1 MYRLLTG
8 KQRSLVFPVM
18 CNAFVKIDY
27 SDNIPRGVDGAFTTD
42 DEVLYGI
49 WNHKDSFTIETT
61 LTPYDINGYG
71 LKTSVPSTTNS
82 KKMMAGIS
90 KTILDSSS
98 DREQRPSYRYLNDT
112 NKFGTSSTL
121 NGYEMRIFHSE
132 KVKLSLLNASE
143 HGFNNPS
150 EYRIKFEV
158 DIDGT
163 NVSLTSP
170 IVISPIFGKPHKGSS
185 LSSVGFDSEGKVKYQ
200 SATSV
205 AVNTNS
211 SGFKTIEFAS
221 NIEADFHE
229 EQKIYYRDG
238 FDFVEI
244 GAINSISGSILTMR
258 DISVADGF
266 LTGKTIF
273 IPTTKNPFYVNQVHH
288 IAATFNDLTRQMRI
302 YYGGKL
308 VASTDHTSTAE
319 FSFTQ
324 DDMFLGANGVGA
336 TGRDTSH
343 TNNQFMGEL
352 HEFAFTNGAR
362 ETFDLASLNPRFA
375 EVLLYFRF
383 EEVDE

>member
-27 SDNIPRGVDGAFTTD
+27 SDNIPRGVDDAFTTD
-42 DEVLYGI
+42 DDVRYGI
-49 WNHKDSFTIETT
+49 WNHKDSFTIEAT

-71 LKTSVPSTTNS
+71 LTTSVPSTTNS

-98 DREQRPSYRYLNDT
+98 DREQRTSYRYLNDT
-112 NKFGTSSTL
+112 NKYGTASNL

-132 KVKLSLLNASE
+132 EVKLSLLNASE

-170 IVISPIFGKPHKGSS
+170 VVISPIFGKPQKGSVV
-185 LSSVGFDSEGKVKYQ
+185 LEGFDSEGKVKYQ
-200 SATSV
+200 SATS
-205 AVNTNS
+205 AGITGNALT
-211 SGFKTIEFAS
+211 TIEFDANVES
-221 NIEADFHE
+221 DFHD
-229 EQKIYYRDG
+229 EQKIYARDG
-238 FDFVEI
+238 FDFTEI
-244 GAINSISGSILTMR
+244 GIVNSVSGSVVTLK
-258 DISVADGF
+258 SNANVASGS
-266 LTGKTIF
+266 LIGEKIF

-308 VASTDHTSTAE
+308 VASTDHSSTAE
-319 FSFTQ
+319 FSFSQ
-324 DDMFLGANGVGA
+324 EDMFLGANGVGA

-343 TNNQFMGEL
+343 TNNQFMGEM

-375 EVLLYFRF
+375 ELLLYFRF

>member
-18 CNAFVKIDY
+18 CNSFVKIDY
-27 SDNIPRGVDGAFTTD
+27 RDNIPEGVDGVSPSD
-42 DEVLYGI
+42 DDIRYGI
-49 WNHKDSFTIETT
+49 WNHKDSFTIEST

-71 LKTSVPSTTNS
+71 LVSSVPSTTNS
-82 KKMMAGIS
+82 EKMMAGIS
-90 KTILDSSS
+90 KSILDNSTN
-98 DREQRPSYRYLNDT
+98 REQRTSYRYLNDT

-121 NGYEMRIFHSE
+121 NGYEMRVFHSE
-132 KVKLSLLNASE
+132 EVKLSLLNASE
-143 HGFNNPS
+143 HGFNNPA

-158 DIDGT
+158 SVGGT
-163 NVSLTSP
+163 NESLTSP

-185 LSSVGFDSEGKVKYQ
+185 LSAVGFDSDGKVKYQ
-200 SATSV
+200 TATAV
-205 AVNTNS
+205 AVTSNNS
-211 SGFKTIEFAS
+211 IGPLIEFAS
-221 NIEADFHE
+221 NIESDFHH

-244 GAINSISGSILTMR
+244 GTINTVSGSNLTMR
-258 DISVADGF
+258 DISVADNF

-273 IPTTKNPFYVNQVHH
+273 IPTTKNPFYVNEVHH
-288 IAATFNDLTRQMRI
+288 IAATYNDLTRKMAI
-302 YYGGKL
+302 YYGGKE
-308 VASTDHTSTAE
+308 VASSEHSSTSE
-319 FSFTQ
+319 FSFTAS
-324 DDMFLGANGVGA
+324 DMFLGANGVGA

-362 ETFDLASLNPRFA
+362 ETFDLTTLNPRFA
-375 EVLLYFRF
+375 EILLYFRF

>member
-1 MYRLLTG
+1 MYRLLIG

-27 SDNIPRGVDGAFTTD
+27 SDNIPRGADGAFTTD
-42 DEVLYGI
+42 DDVRYGI

-71 LKTSVPSTTNS
+71 LVSSIPSTTNS
-82 KKMMAGIS
+82 EKMMAGIS
-90 KTILDSSS
+90 KTVLDNSTN
-98 DREQRPSYRYLNDT
+98 REQRPSYRYLNDT
-112 NKFGTSSTL
+112 NKFGSSSTL

-158 DIDGT
+158 DINGT

-170 IVISPIFGKPHKGSS
+170 IVISPIFGKAQKGSVA
-185 LSSVGFDSEGKVKYQ
+185 LEGFDSEGKVKYQ
-200 SATSV
+200 VATSANV
-205 AVNTNS
+205 TGNLLNTISFDANVES
-211 SGFKTIEFAS
+211 
-221 NIEADFHE
+221 DFHD
-229 EQKIYYRDG
+229 EQKIYARDG
-238 FDFVEI
+238 FDFTQV
-244 GAINSISGSILTMR
+244 GVVGSVSGSVATMKELT
-258 DISVADGF
+258 VADSF
-266 LTGKTIF
+266 LVGKKIF

-343 TNNQFMGEL
+343 TNNQFMGEM

>member
-27 SDNIPRGVDGAFTTD
+27 RDNIPAGADGVFSSD
-42 DEVLYGI
+42 DDVRYGI

-71 LKTSVPSTTNS
+71 LVSSIPSTTNS
-82 KKMMAGIS
+82 EKMMAGIS
-90 KTILDSSS
+90 KTILDNSTN
-98 DREQRPSYRYLNDT
+98 REQRPSYRYLNDT

-132 KVKLSLLNASE
+132 KVKLSLLNATE

-163 NVSLTSP
+163 SVSLTSP

-185 LSSVGFDSEGKVKYQ
+185 LSTVGFDSEGKVKHQ
-200 SATSV
+200 TATAV
-205 AVNTNS
+205 AVTANAS
-211 SGFKTIEFAS
+211 LIIEFAS
-221 NIEADFHE
+221 NIEADFHD

-244 GAINSISGSILTMR
+244 GTINSVSGSVLTMR
-258 DISVADGF
+258 DVSVANAF
-266 LTGKTIF
+266 LVGKTIF

>member
-18 CNAFVKIDY
+18 CNAFVKVDY
-27 SDNIPRGVDGAFTTD
+27 SDNIPVGADGALSSD
-42 DEVLYGI
+42 DVRYGI

-71 LKTSVPSTTNS
+71 LTTSVPSTTNS

-90 KTILDSSS
+90 QTILNSSS
-98 DREQRPSYRYLNDT
+98 DREQRTSFRYLNNT
-112 NKFGTSSTL
+112 NKFGTSSTF

-132 KVKLSLLNASE
+132 EVKLSLLNASE
-143 HGFNNPS
+143 HGFNNPA

-158 DIDGT
+158 SIGGVNQT
-163 NVSLTSP
+163 LTSP
-170 IVISPIFGKPHKGSS
+170 IVISPVFGKPQKGSS
-185 LSSVGFDSEGKVKYQ
+185 VSAVGFDSEGKVKYQ
-200 SATSV
+200 SATSASV
-205 AVNTNS
+205 TANS
-211 SGFKTIEFAS
+211 GGAKIIQFDA
-221 NIEADFHE
+221 NVEADFHS
-229 EQKIYYRDG
+229 EQRIYVRSG
-238 FDFVEI
+238 FDFTEI
-244 GAINSISGSILTMR
+244 GRINSVSGSTVTMR
-258 DISVADGF
+258 QINVADNSLIGE
-266 LTGKTIF
+266 TIF

-319 FSFTQ
+319 FSFSQ
-324 DDMFLGANGVGA
+324 EDMFLGANGVGA

-343 TNNQFMGEL
+343 TNNQFMGEM

-362 ETFDLASLNPRFA
+362 ETFDLATLNPRFA

>member
-27 SDNIPRGVDGAFTTD
+27 SDNIPVGADGALSSD
-42 DEVLYGI
+42 DVRYGI
-49 WNHKDSFTIETT
+49 WNHKDSFTIEST

-71 LKTSVPSTTNS
+71 LEASVPSTTNS

-90 KTILDSSS
+90 QTILDSSS
-98 DREQRPSYRYLNDT
+98 DREQRTSFRYLNNT
-112 NKFGTSSTL
+112 NKFGTASTSD
-121 NGYEMRIFHSE
+121 GYEMRIFHSE
-132 KVKLSLLNASE
+132 EVKLSLLNASE

-150 EYRIKFEV
+150 EYKIKFEV
-158 DIDGT
+158 DIGGT
-163 NVSLTSP
+163 NISLLSP
-170 IVISPIFGKPHKGSS
+170 TVISPVFGKPQKGS
-185 LSSVGFDSEGKVKYQ
+185 LALVGFDSEGKVKYQ
-200 SATSV
+200 SATSASV
-205 AVNTNS
+205 TANIALI
-211 SGFKTIEFAS
+211 KTIEFDA
-221 NIEADFHE
+221 NVEADFHA
-229 EQKIYYRDG
+229 EQRIYVRSG
-238 FDFVEI
+238 FDFTEI
-244 GAINSISGSILTMR
+244 GRIRSVSGSTVTMR
-258 DISVADGF
+258 QINVADNSLIGE
-266 LTGKTIF
+266 TIF

-308 VASTDHTSTAE
+308 VASTDHTSTEE
-319 FSFTQ
+319 FSFSQ
-324 DDMFLGANGVGA
+324 EDMFLGANGVGA

-343 TNNQFMGEL
+343 TNNQFMGEM

-362 ETFDLASLNPRFA
+362 ETFDLATLNPRFA

>member
-49 WNHKDSFTIETT
+49 WNHKDSFTIEST

-71 LKTSVPSTTNS
+71 LVSSIPSTTNS
-82 KKMMAGIS
+82 EKMMAGIS
-90 KTILDSSS
+90 KTILDNSTN
-98 DREQRPSYRYLNDT
+98 REQKPSYRYLNDT
-112 NKFGTSSTL
+112 NKYGTSSTL

-158 DIDGT
+158 DIGGT

-170 IVISPIFGKPHKGSS
+170 IVISPIFGKPQKGSVA
-185 LSSVGFDSEGKVKYQ
+185 LEGFDSKGKVNYQ
-200 SATSV
+200 SATSANV
-205 AVNTNS
+205 TGNA
-211 SGFKTIEFAS
+211 AS
-221 NIEADFHE
+221 AISFDANVESDFHH
-229 EQKIYYRDG
+229 EQQIYVRDG
-238 FDFVEI
+238 FDFTQV
-244 GAINSISGSILTMR
+244 GVVNSVSGSVATMKELT
-258 DISVADGF
+258 VADSF
-266 LTGKTIF
+266 LVGKKIF

>member
-27 SDNIPRGVDGAFTTD
+27 SDNIPRGVDDAFTTD
-42 DEVLYGI
+42 DDVRYGI

-71 LKTSVPSTTNS
+71 LTTSVPSTTNS

-98 DREQRPSYRYLNDT
+98 DREQRTSYRYLNDT
-112 NKFGTSSTL
+112 NKYGTASTL

-132 KVKLSLLNASE
+132 EVKLSLLNASE

-163 NVSLTSP
+163 DVSLTSP
-170 IVISPIFGKPHKGSS
+170 IVISPIFGKPQKGSVV
-185 LSSVGFDSEGKVKYQ
+185 LEGFDSEGKVKYQ
-200 SATSV
+200 SATS
-205 AVNTNS
+205 ASITGNALT
-211 SGFKTIEFAS
+211 TIEFDANVES
-221 NIEADFHE
+221 DFHD
-229 EQKIYYRDG
+229 EQKIYARDG
-238 FDFVEI
+238 FDFTEI
-244 GAINSISGSILTMR
+244 GIVNSVSGSVVTLK
-258 DISVADGF
+258 SNANVASGS
-266 LTGKTIF
+266 LIGEKIF

-319 FSFTQ
+319 FSFSQ
-324 DDMFLGANGVGA
+324 ADMFLGANGVGA

-343 TNNQFMGEL
+343 TNNQFMGEM

-375 EVLLYFRF
+375 ELLLYFRF